1 MSASTPSRPEFA
13 VAEDLKVGVIGLGM
27 GERHSAAYQ
36 EIAGA
41 RLVAI
46 CDVDAERAERVAAEL
61 GAETSTT
68 DWQELCDLGLDLV
81 SVCSP
86 DHLHHRMAKAAMEGG
101 AHVLCEKPMT
111 TTRED
116 AEDLVRTAERTG
128 RKLAVGNVNRFVP
141 QIRAVHDLVAK
152 GRLGELFMVEAN
164 YIHDMRNVY
173 VRTPWRIDPDIPQ
186 NPWIAGASHA
196 MDLVRW
202 LAGDI
207 DEIMLYDNHVAGTK
221 AELPDHA
228 ISMLRFASGC
238 LGRVWLNKG
247 LRRWPEHIVQLGA
260 YGSEGTALT
269 DTESMQVTAWLDPEI
284 GGQMGPTVIPF
295 QPTIGHPVVAELTAF
310 VRNILDDTEP
320 LVDGR
325 AGAATI
331 ATLCAGLDSAA
342 SGRPQKVRPIE

>member
-1 MSASTPSRPEFA
+1 MSE
-13 VAEDLKVGVIGLGM
+13 ELKAGVIGLGM
-27 GERHSAAYQ
+27 GERHSRAYR
-36 EIAGA
+36 EISGV
-41 RLVAI
+41 RLVAV
-46 CDVDAERAERVAAEL
+46 CDIDAQRSNRVAGELNAEV
-61 GAETSTT
+61 AATN
-68 DWQELCDLGLDLV
+68 WQELCDLGLDLI

-86 DHLHHRMAKAAMEGG
+86 DHLHHRMAKAALQGG

-111 TTRED
+111 TTLAD
-116 AEDLVRTAERTG
+116 AEDLVRTADRTD

-141 QIRAVHDLVAK
+141 QIRAVHDLVRK

-173 VRTPWRIDPDIPQ
+173 ERTPWRIDPEIPQ

-202 LAGDI
+202 LAGDV
-207 DEIMLYDNHVAGTK
+207 DEITMYHNHVAGTP
-221 AELPDHA
+221 ATLPDHA
-228 ISMLRFASGC
+228 ISMLRFHSGC

-260 YGSEGTALT
+260 YGSDGTALT
-269 DTESMQVTAWLDPEI
+269 DTENMQVTAWLDPDI
-284 GGQMGPTVIPF
+284 AGQMGPTVIPF
-295 QPTIGHPVVAELTAF
+295 KPTIGHPVVDELTAF

-320 LVDGR
+320 LVDVR

-331 ATLCAGLDSAA
+331 ATLSAALDSAA
-342 SGRPQKVRPIE
+342 NGRPEKVRRIE